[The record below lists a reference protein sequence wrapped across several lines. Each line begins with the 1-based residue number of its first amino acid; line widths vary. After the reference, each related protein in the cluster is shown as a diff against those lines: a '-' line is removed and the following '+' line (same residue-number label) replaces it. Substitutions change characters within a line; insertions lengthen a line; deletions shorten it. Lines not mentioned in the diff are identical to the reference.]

1 MSKLCLFTLV
11 CTTCSSTAS
20 GAPPSS
26 HPQLATTPPPAA
38 APDAGVDA
46 TPSVSSPS
54 ETIAN
59 EAFGGRAPE
68 LPRLSRDGTTAA
80 VNASRVIGTTD
91 MSTYEVGLVDRSRK
105 LTRLVVLDLKTASAI
120 ARTGD
125 TSKLDRAALAKA
137 AAAITKRL
145 ADGGYA
151 AFPTVIDY
159 DSLSSRFR
167 TESGD
172 AIAIVP
178 IGAAK
183 LKVAEPSSGLR
194 LQLVGAAGKA
204 VIDETF
210 KAIPHGKRAAD
221 CGGTPHL
228 REVWIDEAKKRV
240 LLRVGYTTGGDSCE
254 APDGFYRLW
263 QLP

>member
-1 MSKLCLFTLV
+1 MKLRLLALLCAA
-11 CTTCSSTAS
+11 CSTAS
-20 GAPPSS
+20 VPPPSS
-26 HPQLATTPPPAA
+26 HPQLASPPPPAA
-38 APDAGVDA
+38 TPDASVDA
-46 TPSVSSPS
+46 APSVRSPS
-54 ETIAN
+54 ESIAN

-68 LPRLSRDGTTAA
+68 LPQLSRDGATAA
-80 VNASRVIGTTD
+80 VNASRAIGTSD
-91 MSTYEVGLVDRSRK
+91 VASYEVGLLDRSRK
-105 LTRLVVLDLKTASAI
+105 LTRLVVLDRKTASAV

-125 TSKLDRAALAKA
+125 TSKIDRGALTKA
-137 AAAITKRL
+137 ATVVTKRL
-145 ADGGYA
+145 ADGSYA
-151 AFPTVIDY
+151 AFPTAIDY
-159 DSLSSRFR
+159 DSLYGRFR
-167 TESGD
+167 SDGGD

-183 LKVAEPSSGLR
+183 LKVSEPSSGLR

-210 KAIPHGKRAAD
+210 KAIPKGKRSAD

-240 LLRVGYTTGGDSCE
+240 MLRVAYTTGGDSCE

-263 QLP
+263 ALP

>member
-1 MSKLCLFTLV
+1 MKVRLFALLYTA
-11 CTTCSSTAS
+11 CSTAS
-20 GAPPSS
+20 VPPPSS
-26 HPQLATTPPPAA
+26 HPQVASTPPPATTPDAAVVA
-38 APDAGVDA
+38 AP
-46 TPSVSSPS
+46 TPSAPS
-54 ETIAN
+54 ESIAN

-68 LPRLSRDGTTAA
+68 LPQLSRDGATAA
-80 VNASRVIGTTD
+80 VNASRPIGTSD
-91 MSTYEVGLVDRSRK
+91 MATYEVGVLDRSRK
-105 LTRLVVLDLKTASAI
+105 LTRLVVLDRKVATAV

-125 TSKLDRAALAKA
+125 TSKLDRGALAKA
-137 AAAITKRL
+137 ASVITKRL

-151 AFPTVIDY
+151 AFPTAIDN
-159 DSLSSRFR
+159 DSLYGRFR
-167 TESGD
+167 SDSGD
-172 AIAIVP
+172 AIAVVP

-204 VIDETF
+204 VLDETF

-240 LLRVGYTTGGDSCE
+240 LMRVAYTTGGDSCE

-263 QLP
+263 ALQ